1 MRKTSEFNDLVK
13 TAESFDSKPAPFYH
27 ELAEYLED
35 RKLYLQAESY
45 FKKAVELRPKYS
57 APRTSLGLLDM
68 RLGKEKEG
76 KEILTAAAA
85 HSPEL
90 KIAMETWKEIKF
102 EFDTVD
108 KLDIA
113 NK

>member
-1 MRKTSEFNDLVK
+1 MNTQHAKDIRWHQRFKNFHRAFLLLREALEKD
-13 TAESFDSKPAPFYH
+13 PAQ
-27 ELAEYLED
+27 LSQL
-35 RKLYLQAESY
+35 
-45 FKKAVELRPKYS
+45 
-57 APRTSLGLLDM
+57 
-68 RLGKEKEG
+68 EKEG

-108 KLDIA
+108 KLDIS